1 MESPVKSH
9 INLIVVAGVVVVGLA
24 VFVFTAYPLESAQT
38 RLDRHI
44 DEQVD
49 IAQRIMLAYRPVTT
63 HLTRLM
69 GPAATQPVEL
79 APDQWQSTVNKAR
92 QEGPG
97 SEQMRQLGSQ
107 IQAVNDRAGR
117 LEGEP
122 VNPPQVP
129 PSAQAYRQLQND
141 LKSNDQMLDEALRIV
156 QEAINLNEG
165 EFTGSDHPAATRLE
179 AVLCYHRADQF
190 RREAALYHSDA
201 EEAQARF
208 VRDVTL
214 WDRIAAD
221 IASTEREL
229 AGTPA
234 AGATSAPAA
243 TTGPAAAAKAAPASE
258 PSVASASAPTASEPA
273 LAESKSAGTEA
284 PSEQAAAE
292 PATTTQSA
300 LPPIDERIARLEAR
314 KAEVTAAIE
323 AAQAQARQL
332 TEAIDKL
339 EQRIAATSQ
348 QAADAEQQM
357 LKLQQAGVDP
367 ADPQGLKKFT
377 EAYEKASAANRAA
390 YREMTILKQGAV
402 RNARVDTSDEDE
414 VLTKPLVASQPGGQ
428 MSTERGLVALR
439 SDLKATEALIEGKL
453 DGQDE
458 GLKVLAK
465 EIGRQIAEL
474 TTRKKELTDR
484 VSALRTV
491 HAEVAKQIARSARTA
506 IAATI
511 EALRLEKQGLDMAQ
525 TRGLQAA
532 KRAKKAIE
540 KRIEDARARGTAE
553 NSPQAMLAGDK
564 IGPGHAIAMTGDL
577 ELVAA
582 QILAQQTGALE
593 LHAQLLSELHKLGMT
608 IDANLLPAGVTPE
621 SAPPAAVRPDAAQTA
636 ADKTRTA
643 ALEAG
648 KGALEA
654 YNQADAPLQQ
664 LWVLHANM
672 ATVHHLMA
680 NLSAG
685 KEAIEHASAARIE
698 YLRAIKGRDERPETP
713 TLQQAIASL
722 TTRPAK

>member
-1 MESPVKSH
+1 MKSH

-38 RLDRHI
+38 RLDRRI

-49 IAQRIMLAYRPVTT
+49 IAQRIMLAYHPVTT

-107 IQAVNDRAGR
+107 IQTVNDRAGR

-221 IASTEREL
+221 ITSTEREL

-258 PSVASASAPTASEPA
+258 PSVASASAPTASEPS
-273 LAESKSAGTEA
+273 LAESKSAGAEA

-292 PATTTQSA
+292 PATTTQPA

-484 VSALRTV
+484 VFALRTV
-491 HAEVAKQIARSARTA
+491 QAEVAKQIVRSARTA

-525 TRGLQAA
+525 TRGRQAA
-532 KRAKKAIE
+532 QRAMRAIE
-540 KRIEDARARGTAE
+540 KRIDDARARGTTE
-553 NSPQAMLAGDK
+553 NSPQAMLARDT
-564 IGPGHAIAMTGDL
+564 IGPGHAFAMTGDL

-636 ADKTRTA
+636 ADKARTA

-654 YNQADAPLQQ
+654 YNQADSPLQQ